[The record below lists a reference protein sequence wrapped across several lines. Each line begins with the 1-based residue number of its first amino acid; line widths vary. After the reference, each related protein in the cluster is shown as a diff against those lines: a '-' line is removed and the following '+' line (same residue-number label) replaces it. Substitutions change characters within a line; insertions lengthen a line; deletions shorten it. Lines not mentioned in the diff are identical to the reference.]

1 MIKVKNDAPAIPVL
15 EVRDLYASVEGK
27 PILQGVTLTV
37 GRGEL
42 HVLMGPNGSGKST
55 LANALAG
62 APNVT
67 VASGAARLD
76 GHDLL
81 AMSPD
86 ERARAGLF
94 LGFQYPVSIPGLSLT
109 GLIAAARAARALG
122 PVEKQALPAL
132 LKELQLAPEMVGRDV
147 NEGLSGGEK
156 KKSEIAQLT
165 LLPPLLAILD
175 EPDSGLDIDS
185 LQLIARAID
194 RRHREGTAVLLIT
207 HYQRIVQFLRP
218 DAVHVMASGRV
229 VKSGPGTMAAEI
241 ERTGYAPL
249 LGPNP
254 AA

>member
-1 MIKVKNDAPAIPVL
+1 MTRINNVAPAAPVL
-15 EVRDLYASVEGK
+15 EVQDLLASVEGK
-27 PILQGVTLTV
+27 QILRGVTLTV

-62 APNVT
+62 APNVAVT
-67 VASGAARLD
+67 GGSARLD

-81 AMSPD
+81 AMTPD

-109 GLIAAARAARALG
+109 GLITAARTARALG
-122 PVEKQALPAL
+122 PVGEQALPAL
-132 LKELQLAPEMVGRDV
+132 LKELQLSPEMVGRDV

-165 LLPPLLAILD
+165 LLPPLLAVLD
-175 EPDSGLDIDS
+175 EPDSGLDVDS

-218 DAVHVMASGRV
+218 DAVHVMVSGRV

-249 LGPNP
+249 LGGNL